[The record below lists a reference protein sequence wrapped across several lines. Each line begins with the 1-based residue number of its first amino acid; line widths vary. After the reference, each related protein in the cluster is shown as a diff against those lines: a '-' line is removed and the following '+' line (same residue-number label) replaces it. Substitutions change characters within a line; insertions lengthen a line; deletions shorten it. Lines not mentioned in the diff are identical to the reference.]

1 MKKQA
6 YQAPAIK
13 TMELSPIT
21 MLTDSDYV
29 HSTMGGNKVGRGYG
43 GVDEDGY
50 LILIN
55 IKCTLREARHICERG
70 VAGFLSQRGMGH

>member
-50 LILIN
+50 
-55 IKCTLREARHICERG
+55 
-70 VAGFLSQRGMGH
+70 FDPD